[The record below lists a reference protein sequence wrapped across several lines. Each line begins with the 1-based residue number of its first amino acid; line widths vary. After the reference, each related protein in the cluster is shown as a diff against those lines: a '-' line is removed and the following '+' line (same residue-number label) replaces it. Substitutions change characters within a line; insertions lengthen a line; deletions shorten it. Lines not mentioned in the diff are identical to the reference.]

1 MSVITITRQVGSW
14 GDYIG
19 VNVAKTLNY
28 RYTDRQIIIEAVE
41 KEGITEGVLER
52 MERIGYAQSVE
63 DQKGLFRRI
72 IDSLL
77 GTSRVPTISCQDLRY
92 SELCSLVASDDRVQ
106 SLMRGGFTYTNA
118 AKHILTMEF
127 PEAREG
133 LDYFGLMKDVVTEFA
148 QAGNAVVVVRGSQMI
163 LKDRSG
169 VLHVLVIAPVETR
182 IKAIMEQEG
191 VSRIVAERRV
201 KENDEARA
209 AFFKNNFKVNWLD
222 PFLYDLVINT
232 GRISK
237 DLAVEIIA
245 KTAPNVS

>member
-19 VNVAKTLNY
+19 VNVAKTLNF

-52 MERIGYAQSVE
+52 MERMGYAKSME

-77 GTSRVPTISCQDLRY
+77 GTSRVPAISCQDLRY
-92 SELCSLVASDDRVQ
+92 SELCSLVTSDDRVQ
-106 SLMRGGFTYTNA
+106 TLMREGFTYTDA

-133 LDYFGLMKDVVTEFA
+133 LDYHGLMKDVVTEFA

-163 LKDRSG
+163 LKDWPS

-209 AFFKNNFKVNWLD
+209 AFFENNFNVNWLD
-222 PFLYDLVINT
+222 PILYDLVINT

-237 DLAVEIIA
+237 DPAVELIV
-245 KTAPNVS
+245 KTAQNFS

>member
-19 VNVAKTLNY
+19 VNVAKTLNF

-52 MERIGYAQSVE
+52 MERVGYAQSME
-63 DQKGLFRRI
+63 DQKSLFRRI

-77 GTSRVPTISCQDLRY
+77 GTSRVPTITCQDLRY
-92 SELCSLVASDDRVQ
+92 SELCSLVTSDERVQ
-106 SLMRGGFTYTNA
+106 TLMQDGFTHMDAT
-118 AKHILTMEF
+118 KHILTMEF

-133 LDYFGLMKDVVTEFA
+133 LDYHGLMKDVITEFA
-148 QAGNAVVVVRGSQMI
+148 QAGNAVVVVRGSQMV
-163 LKDRSG
+163 LKDRPG

-209 AFFKNNFKVNWLD
+209 AFFMANFKVDWLD
-222 PFLYDLVINT
+222 PILYDLVINT

-237 DLAVEIIA
+237 DPAVELIV
-245 KTAPNVS
+245 KTAQNFS

>member
-1 MSVITITRQVGSW
+1 MSVISIARQVGSW

-19 VNVAKTLNY
+19 VNVAKTLNFK
-28 RYTDRQIIIEAVE
+28 YTDRQIIIEAVE

-52 MERIGYAQSVE
+52 MERMGYAKSME

-77 GTSRVPTISCQDLRY
+77 GSSHVPAISCQDLRY
-92 SELCSLVASDDRVQ
+92 SELCSLVTSDDRVQ
-106 SLMRGGFTYTNA
+106 TLVRGGFTYMDA

-133 LDYFGLMKDVVTEFA
+133 LDYHGLMKDVVTEFA

-163 LKDRSG
+163 LKDWPG

-182 IKAIMEQEG
+182 IKAIMEQEE
-191 VSRIVAERRV
+191 VSQKVAERRV

-209 AFFKNNFKVNWLD
+209 AFFMNNFKANWLD
-222 PFLYDLVINT
+222 PMLYDLVINT

-237 DLAVEIIA
+237 DPAVELIV
-245 KTAPNVS
+245 KTAQNFS

>member
-1 MSVITITRQVGSW
+1 MSVISIARQVGSW

-19 VNVAKTLNY
+19 VNVAKTLNFK
-28 RYTDRQIIIEAVE
+28 YTDRQIIIEAVE
-41 KEGITEGVLER
+41 KEGITEGMLER
-52 MERIGYAQSVE
+52 MERMGYAKSME

-92 SELCSLVASDDRVQ
+92 SELCSLVTSDDRVQ
-106 SLMRGGFTYTNA
+106 TLMRGGFTYMDA

-133 LDYFGLMKDVVTEFA
+133 LDYHGLMKDVVTEFA
-148 QAGNAVVVVRGSQMI
+148 QTGNAVVVVRGSQMI
-163 LKDRSG
+163 LKDWPG
-169 VLHVLVIAPVETR
+169 VLHVLVIAPVDTR
-182 IKAIMEQEG
+182 IKAIMEQEE
-191 VSRIVAERRV
+191 VSQKVAERRV

-209 AFFKNNFKVNWLD
+209 AFFMDNFKVDWLD
-222 PFLYDLVINT
+222 PILYDLVINT

-237 DLAVEIIA
+237 DLAVELIV
-245 KTAPNVS
+245 KTAPSLS